1 MNPDRFTR
9 RLPVY
14 LLLDCSGSMAGEPV
28 AAMQMGLRA
37 LLGDLRNDPQAL
49 ETVWLSV
56 IAFASEADQ
65 LLPLTEVS
73 AFQPPELHASGST
86 ALGEA
91 LELLAARIRAEVRKT
106 APSQKGDWKPLAFI
120 LTDGEPTDD
129 WQRAAED
136 LRLGG
141 LATVIACGAGP
152 EVNDETLRRLGDKVV
167 RLKDTR
173 PGTLGSFMKWVSASV
188 TTTSQT
194 LGTGSRSGLDD
205 LNLEIL

>member
-1 MNPDRFTR
+1 
-9 RLPVY
+9 
-14 LLLDCSGSMAGEPV
+14 MAGEPV
-28 AAMQMGLRA
+28 AAMEMGLRS

-49 ETVWLSV
+49 ETVCLSV
-56 IAFASEADQ
+56 ITFASEAEQ

-73 AFQPPELHASGST
+73 AFHPPELHARGST

-91 LELLAARIRAEVRKT
+91 LELLAARIRAEVRMT
-106 APSQKGDWKPLAFI
+106 GPGQKGDWKPLAFI

-136 LRLGG
+136 LRLSG
-141 LATVIACGAGP
+141 LATIIACGAGP

-173 PGTLGSFMKWVSASV
+173 PGTLGAFMKWVSASV

-194 LGTGSRSGLDD
+194 LGTGNRSGLDD
-205 LNLEIL
+205 LNLEII